1 MLIVDIFYD
10 KMDAKLIQGIQAKPK
25 TINLHEPIESM
36 KRGYVILFYY
46 GYDSETNKTH
56 KKHVYIG

>member
-1 MLIVDIFYD
+1 
-10 KMDAKLIQGIQAKPK
+10 MDAKLIQGIQAKPK